1 MLNYL
6 FSFEGRSGRLS
17 YFFFFIFW
25 AILFVALFVGITFMG
40 FIIPG
45 MAYVAYLGLA
55 IAALLSSFAITVR
68 RLHDMDL
75 TGWVLPF
82 IIIISLASGS
92 YEYWESYL
100 PSETWEDPVSLSCFI
115 GVAFVQIFYWML
127 LLWPGSESLNRFE

>member
-1 MLNYL
+1 
-6 FSFEGRSGRLS
+6 
-17 YFFFFIFW
+17 
-25 AILFVALFVGITFMG
+25 MG